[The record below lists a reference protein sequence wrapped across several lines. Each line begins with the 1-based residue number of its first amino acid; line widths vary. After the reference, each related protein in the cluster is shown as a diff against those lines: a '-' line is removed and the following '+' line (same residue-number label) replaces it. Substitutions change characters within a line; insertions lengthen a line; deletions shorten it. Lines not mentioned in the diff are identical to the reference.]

1 MFACECPFPFALAY
15 LRILT
20 SFIRMDHPE
29 KTKSFVASVLTS
41 LQEVTFV
48 KLNLSNYKGLEEGL
62 KNIYL
67 KRVMIKNEDKLS
79 FTYRY
84 KTRDIVKNYD
94 IAQGVTMV
102 NEFLNSDFRAATL
115 FTTQFDLFF
124 ENQNNQRILIR
135 QKNASFLTV
144 PSLEHDRTKNR
155 PISSNEK
162 PYLTS
167 LKITDNSGKVLASGQ
182 DKYKQINH
190 YIEILGALIKEM
202 PTKALLKVADM
213 GSGKGY
219 LTFALYDYLTNVV
232 KLNSE
237 ITGVEYREDLVNLCN
252 KIANDTG
259 FKNLSFKQGSIDQF
273 DSTGINILIALHA
286 CDTATDDAI
295 AKGIKAG
302 AGLIVVAPC
311 CHKQIRKEVEMHK
324 TTNNLDFLTKH
335 GIFME
340 RQCEMVTDGIRSLI
354 LEHFGYKTKVFE
366 FISDAH
372 TPKNVMIIG
381 IKNVNPEKNNQA
393 LEKIKAAKA
402 FFGIETHYLEKLMEI

>member
-15 LRILT
+15 LRTLT
-20 SFIRMDHPE
+20 TFNRMNHTE
-29 KTKSFVASVLTS
+29 KIYSFVASLQTS
-41 LQEVTFV
+41 LQDVTFV
-48 KLNLSNYKGLEEGL
+48 KLNLSNYKGLEDGL

-94 IAQGVTMV
+94 ITKGILMIS
-102 NEFLNSDFRAATL
+102 EFLNSDFRAATL

-135 QKNASFLTV
+135 QKNASILTV

-155 PISSNEK
+155 PITSNEK

-190 YIEILGALIKEM
+190 YIEILGTLIKEM
-202 PTKALLKVADM
+202 PKQTLLKVADM

-219 LTFALYDYLTNVV
+219 LTFALYDYLTNVA

-259 FKNLSFKQGSIDQF
+259 FLNLCFKQGSIDQF

-311 CHKQIRKEVEMHK
+311 CHKQIRREVEMHK
-324 TTNNLDFLTKH
+324 TINNLDFLTKH

-372 TPKNVMIIG
+372 TPKNVMIVG
-381 IKNVNPEKNNQA
+381 IKNANPDKNNQA